1 MFNLIFT
8 HIFLSGQSRGS
19 RGWTVAQT
27 DTRWEEKYRKQNTE
41 YLAYL
46 KKKHI
51 CIPFSWC
58 THLNQLLMTIEFTLY
73 SESPQL
79 SPASVLALRRPG
91 LHVQERGLISAALQ
105 RGRGPPFDGNTMLIL
120 GSVIS
125 PRAQTDLSGRDDN
138 KMPALPLRARLSS
151 VIWLCLGARWGGAG
165 EGRLQ
170 WTQAAEGKKR

>member
-1 MFNLIFT
+1 
-8 HIFLSGQSRGS
+8 
-19 RGWTVAQT
+19 
-27 DTRWEEKYRKQNTE
+27 
-41 YLAYL
+41 
-46 KKKHI
+46 
-51 CIPFSWC
+51 
-58 THLNQLLMTIEFTLY
+58 MTLEFTFQ
-73 SESPQL
+73 S

-151 VIWLCLGARWGGAG
+151 VIWLCLGARWGGAAG
-165 EGRLQ
+165 EPGLQ